1 MHVQLEKDDEK
12 TILKPNV
19 TRRIAHL
26 NNMLTAV
33 ITFENGP
40 MPEPDPV
47 HSHPHEQISYVAEG
61 ELYFFIENEKHKLQK
76 GDIFL
81 VPSNLPHTVQT
92 ISKKVVLI
100 DNFCPVREDFL

>member
-1 MHVQLEKDDEK
+1 MYVQFEENDKK

-19 TRRIAHL
+19 IRRIAHL
-26 NNMLTAV
+26 DNMLTAI

-40 MPEPDPV
+40 MAEPDPI

-61 ELYFFIENEKHKLQK
+61 ELFFFINDEKHKLQK

-92 ISKKVVLI
+92 ISKKVVLV